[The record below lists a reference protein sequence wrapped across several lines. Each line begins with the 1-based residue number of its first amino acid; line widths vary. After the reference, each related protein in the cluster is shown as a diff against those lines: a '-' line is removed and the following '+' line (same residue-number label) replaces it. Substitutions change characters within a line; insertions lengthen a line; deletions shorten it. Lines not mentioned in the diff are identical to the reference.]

1 MSAAAILMLALAL
14 AMDAFA
20 VSVGAGCALR
30 RPQAGH
36 YIRMSLAFGLFQFF
50 MPVIGWTLGL
60 YVRGLIENW
69 DHWIAFILLAWI
81 GGSMLRE
88 GLRRDQGDDG
98 PCPPPQKDPSRGAS
112 LLLLAVATSIDALAV
127 GLSFALLKMPI
138 LMPSTVIGLVCAG
151 LTALGLFLGQRL
163 SRAALFGRHAGVA
176 GGLVLLGI
184 GFKILWEHGV
194 FA

>member
-1 MSAAAILMLALAL
+1 MSAVAILMLAVAL

-30 RPQAGH
+30 RLQAGH
-36 YIRMSLAFGLFQFF
+36 YLRMALAFGLFQFF
-50 MPVIGWTLGL
+50 MPVIGWALGL
-60 YVRGLIENW
+60 SVRALIEHW

-88 GLRRDQGDDG
+88 GLRRDPADDG
-98 PCPPPQKDPSRGAS
+98 PCPPPKKDPSRGMN
-112 LLLLAVATSIDALAV
+112 LLVLAVATSIDALAV
-127 GLSFALLKMPI
+127 GLSFALLKVPI
-138 LMPSTVIGLVCAG
+138 LVPAVVIGLVCAG
-151 LTALGLFLGQRL
+151 LTALGLFLGQSL

-184 GFKILWEHGV
+184 GVKILWEHGV

>member
-1 MSAAAILMLALAL
+1 MSVAAILLLALAL

-20 VSVGAGCALR
+20 VSVGAGCSLR

-36 YIRMSLAFGLFQFF
+36 YLRMSLAFGLFQFL
-50 MPVIGWTLGL
+50 MPVIGWALGL
-60 YVRGLIENW
+60 SVRGFIEAL
-69 DHWIAFILLAWI
+69 DHWVAFILLAWI

-88 GLRRDQGDDG
+88 GLRRDPADDG
-98 PCPPPQKDPSRGAS
+98 PCPPLQKDPSRGLN

-127 GLSFALLKMPI
+127 GLSFALINVPI
-138 LMPSTVIGLVCAG
+138 LMPSVVIGVVCAG

-184 GFKILWEHGV
+184 GLKILWEHGV